1 MRKHVSAVI
10 TAVLFAVALIP
21 APTAYAVPDQEIHY
35 TVRYEC
41 VVGPQWYGQIV
52 GEWTLSCTGWS
63 GWGWEPG
70 HNCTYTETVYGA
82 ECGGGE
88 DPPLDP

>member
-1 MRKHVSAVI
+1 MRKQISAVV

-21 APTAYAVPDQEIHY
+21 APTAYAMPDQVIHH
-35 TVRYEC
+35 TVRYAC
-41 VVGPQWYGQIV
+41 IAGHSYGMLV

-70 HNCTYTETVYGA
+70 HNCTYTETEYGP
-82 ECGGGE
+82 ECGGGPI